1 MDINVV
7 QIVLYI
13 VVLLFSVI
21 VHEVMHGVVAGWFG
35 DDTAKEAG
43 RLTLNPISHIDPI
56 MSIALPAVLYI
67 LHAPVFGAA
76 KPVPVNYNRMTN
88 PRAGLAFV
96 SLAGPISN
104 FVLAGAALALFALH
118 VPSYI
123 PGSDQVLSALFI
135 INIILGVFNF
145 IPIPPLDGSRLIG
158 AILPWKFRNW
168 WLELD
173 RFGFIFIFILLYIGA
188 IDRVLTSA
196 FSVIS
201 NLLGVN
207 MQ

>member
-1 MDINVV
+1 MDFNIV
-7 QIVLYI
+7 QIILYI

-21 VHEVMHGVVAGWFG
+21 VHEVSHGIVAGWFG

-56 MSIALPAVLYI
+56 MSIALPAVLYV

-76 KPVPVNYNRMTN
+76 KPVPVNYNRMDN

-96 SLAGPISN
+96 SLAGPVSN
-104 FVLAGAALALFALH
+104 FILAGVALLLFMAH
-118 VPSYI
+118 VPNYI
-123 PGSDQVLSALFI
+123 PGSDQVLAALFI
-135 INIILGVFNF
+135 LNIILGIFNF

-158 AILPWKFRNW
+158 AILPWKFRDW
-168 WLELD
+168 WLQLD

-188 IDRVLTSA
+188 IDKILTSA
-196 FSVIS
+196 FTVIS
-201 NLLGVN
+201 NLLGV
-207 MQ
+207 QLQ